1 MSFDH
6 YDFAPPP
13 PAAFGQRQLIESYLD
28 AILDLRR
35 KNLPG
40 KDDRR
45 AHFEGLQRLFEVDL
59 PVERPGME
67 SRNMLRYMLFRTA
80 DSFHS
85 ITTPWSGILEGGLII
100 RQFDSAGITES
111 AMSISREISRL
122 AQDSEREHHNLIA
135 VLLRGL
141 YGENLDRTFTLD
153 ELRAADI
160 PIPVPIRYLPD

>member
-1 MSFDH
+1 MSFD
-6 YDFAPPP
+6 YNDFAPPP
-13 PAAFGQRQLIESYLD
+13 PAVFGRQQLIESYLD
-28 AILDLRR
+28 VILDLRR
-35 KNLPG
+35 RGLPG

-59 PVERPGME
+59 PLQRPAFGT
-67 SRNMLRYMLFRTA
+67 RNMVHHMLFRAA
-80 DSFHS
+80 DSYHA

-100 RQFDSAGITES
+100 EQFDRAGITEEV
-111 AMSISREISRL
+111 MSVSREISRL
-122 AQDSEREHHNLIA
+122 AQNSEREHHNLIA

-141 YGENLDRTFTLD
+141 YGENIDRTFTLD